1 MSKIPEMI
9 GGRRLEHDIPTEG
22 DLQLEPGKGIKAR
35 GQTALMTLL
44 SGATN
49 LLAFKSEAITMAA
62 THTLLVTGTAAS
74 NQTKITS
81 NFLIVD
87 PTGNR
92 NLDLPAEA
100 LCTGLVLLIMNN
112 ATGSSS
118 ETITLRNDN
127 GDTILT
133 IDEGETGL
141 VFCDGVTFR
150 GLVGGNT

>member
-1 MSKIPEMI
+1 MSSIPELT
-9 GGRRLEHDIPTEG
+9 GGRALVHDIAF
-22 DLQLEPGKGIKAR
+22 EPGKGFKVK
-35 GQTALMTLL
+35 GQTALLTAL

-100 LCTGLVLLIMNN
+100 LCTGLLLLIMNN
-112 ATGSSS
+112 ATASSS
-118 ETITLRNDN
+118 ETITLRNDA

-133 IDEGETGL
+133 IDEAETGL
-141 VFCDGVTFR
+141 AYCDGTTWR
-150 GLVGGNT
+150 GLVGGIT

>member
-1 MSKIPEMI
+1 MSMIPEMM
-9 GGRRLEHDIPTEG
+9 GGRALEHDIPV
-22 DLQLEPGKGIKAR
+22 EPGKGFAVK
-35 GQTALMTLL
+35 GQTALMTAL

-49 LLAFKSEAITMAA
+49 LLAFKSEAITMGA

-81 NFLIVD
+81 NFLVVD

-100 LCTGLVLLIMNN
+100 LCTGLLLLIMNN
-112 ATGSSS
+112 ATASSS
-118 ETITLRNDN
+118 ETITLRNDA

-133 IDEGETGL
+133 IDEAETGL
-141 VFCDGVTFR
+141 AFCDGTTWR
-150 GLVGGNT
+150 GLVGANT

>member
-49 LLAFKSEAITMAA
+49 LLAFKSEAITMGA

-87 PTGNR
+87 PTDNR

-100 LCTGLVLLIMNN
+100 LCTGLLLVIMNN
-112 ATGSSS
+112 ATASSS
-118 ETITLRNDN
+118 ETITLRNDAAA
-127 GDTILT
+127 TILT
-133 IDEGETGL
+133 IDEAETGL
-141 VFCDGVTFR
+141 AYCDGITWR
-150 GLVGGNT
+150 GLVGGAT

>member
-1 MSKIPEMI
+1 MSKIPELM
-9 GGRRLEHDIPTEG
+9 GGRALEHDIPV
-22 DLQLEPGKGIKAR
+22 EPGKGFAVK
-35 GQTALMTLL
+35 GQTALMTAL

-74 NQTKITS
+74 NQTQITS
-81 NFLIVD
+81 NFLVVD

-100 LCTGLVLLIMNN
+100 LSTGVLLLIMNN

-118 ETITLRNDN
+118 ETITLRNDAAA
-127 GDTILT
+127 TIAT
-133 IDEGETGL
+133 IEEAEQCL
-141 VFCDGVTFR
+141 VYCDGTAWR
-150 GLVGGNT
+150 GIVGGAT

>member
-1 MSKIPEMI
+1 MSQIPELM
-9 GGRRLEHDIPTEG
+9 GGRALEHDISV
-22 DLQLEPGKGIKAR
+22 EPGKGFAVKN
-35 GQTALMTLL
+35 QTALMTAL

-49 LLAFKSEAITMAA
+49 LLSFKSEAITMAA
-62 THTLLVTGTAAS
+62 THTLLVTGTAGS

-92 NLDLPAEA
+92 SLDLPAEA
-100 LCTGLVLLIMNN
+100 SCTGLMLLIMNN
-112 ATGSSS
+112 ATASSS
-118 ETITLRNDN
+118 ETITLRNDA

-141 VFCDGVTFR
+141 AFCDGTTWR
-150 GLVGGNT
+150 GLVGGAT

>member
-1 MSKIPEMI
+1 MIPEMM
-9 GGRRLEHDIPTEG
+9 GGRALEHDIPV
-22 DLQLEPGKGIKAR
+22 EPGKGFAVK
-35 GQTALMTLL
+35 GQTALMTAL

-49 LLAFKSEAITMAA
+49 LLAFKSEAITMGA

-81 NFLIVD
+81 NFLVVD

-100 LCTGLVLLIMNN
+100 LCTGLLLLIMNN
-112 ATGSSS
+112 ATASSS
-118 ETITLRNDN
+118 ETITLRNDA

-133 IDEGETGL
+133 IDEAETGL
-141 VFCDGVTFR
+141 AFCDGTTWR
-150 GLVGGNT
+150 GLVGANT

>member
-1 MSKIPEMI
+1 MSSIPELT
-9 GGRRLEHDIPTEG
+9 GGRALAHDIAF
-22 DLQLEPGKGIKAR
+22 EPGKGFKVK
-35 GQTALMTLL
+35 GQTPLLTAL

-49 LLAFKSEAITMAA
+49 LLAFKSEAITMGA
-62 THTLLVTGTAAS
+62 THTLLVTGTAAA

-81 NFLIVD
+81 NFLVVD

-100 LCTGLVLLIMNN
+100 LCTGLLLIIMNN
-112 ATGSSS
+112 ATASSS
-118 ETITLRNDN
+118 ETITLRD
-127 GDTILT
+127 DAAATILT

-141 VFCDGVTFR
+141 AYCDGTTWR

>member
-1 MSKIPEMI
+1 MSKIPELM
-9 GGRRLEHDIPTEG
+9 GGRALEHDIPV
-22 DLQLEPGKGIKAR
+22 EPGKGFAVK
-35 GQTALMTLL
+35 GQTALMTAL

-81 NFLIVD
+81 NFLVVD

-100 LCTGLVLLIMNN
+100 LCTGLLLLIMNN
-112 ATGSSS
+112 ATASSS
-118 ETITLRNDN
+118 ETITLRNDA

-133 IDEGETGL
+133 IDEAETGL
-141 VFCDGVTFR
+141 AFCDGTTWR
-150 GLVGGNT
+150 GLVGANT

>member
-1 MSKIPEMI
+1 MSKIPELM
-9 GGRRLEHDIPTEG
+9 GGRALEHDIPV
-22 DLQLEPGKGIKAR
+22 EPGKGFAVK
-35 GQTALMTLL
+35 GQTALMTAL

-49 LLAFKSEAITMAA
+49 LLSFKSEAITMAA

-81 NFLIVD
+81 NFLVVD

-100 LCTGLVLLIMNN
+100 LCTGLLLLIMNN
-112 ATGSSS
+112 ATASSS
-118 ETITLRNDN
+118 ETITLRNDA

-141 VFCDGVTFR
+141 AFCDGTTWR
-150 GLVGGNT
+150 GLVGGAT